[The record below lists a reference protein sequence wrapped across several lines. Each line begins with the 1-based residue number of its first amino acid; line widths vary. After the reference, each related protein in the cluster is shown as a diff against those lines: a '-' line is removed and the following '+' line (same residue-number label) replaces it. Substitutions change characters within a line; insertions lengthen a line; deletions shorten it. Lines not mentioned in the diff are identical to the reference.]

1 MIETCRPLALAAAFT
16 MIAAAGTATA
26 QTLAVRGAPGGA
38 TIEFVFNGA
47 TISSTT
53 VDPVRNASSAVVL
66 QASIGKPE
74 TDVHIYLDQCGT
86 RLRAIFVERGV
97 PPPPQQG
104 CVRKEIWGWY
114 LARPVTTFVMDL
126 SGSEPSVAVRQGP
139 APREWLGDV
148 GGKPPRTWPPVP
160 SGLMLSGGG
169 GFSAFGGAV
178 ASECGDVAQCSGS
191 GTGIAYSAGISYW
204 IARFVAAEA
213 GYLKPARVETIGS
226 GSNFRFTGKVDS
238 EILFVGANVG
248 GPVGPVRIYGRGG
261 VNYVRAAS
269 TSTETID
276 DSTVTVGGVTQTV
289 RGGTQTFS
297 ATTAG
302 WSSYFGGGLEVWLK
316 SALAIYVEGGRFT
329 LKGKPRDGSQ
339 SQLDDHMTIIGGGV
353 RVHLGR

>member
-86 RLRAIFVERGV
+86 RLRVIFVERGV
-97 PPPPQQG
+97 PPPPQQA

-126 SGSEPSVAVRQGP
+126 GGSEPSVAVRQGP

-148 GGKPPRTWPPVP
+148 GATPPRTWPSVP
-160 SGLMLSGGG
+160 NGLMLSGGG
-169 GFSAFGGAV
+169 GFSVLGGAV
-178 ASECGDVAQCSGS
+178 AAECGNVAQCSGS

-204 IARFVAAEA
+204 IARFVAAEV
-213 GYLKPARVETIGS
+213 GYLKPADVETAGS
-226 GSNFRFTGKVDS
+226 GSNFRFSGTLDS
-238 EILFVGANVG
+238 EILIVGANVG
-248 GPVGPVRIYGRGG
+248 APVGPVRIYGRGG
-261 VNYVRAAS
+261 ANYVRATS
-269 TSTETID
+269 KSTETID
-276 DSTVTVGGVTQTV
+276 DATVTVGGVTQTV
-289 RGGTQTFS
+289 KGGTQTFS
-297 ATTAG
+297 AKTAG
-302 WSSYFGGGLEVWLK
+302 WSSYFGGGVEVWLK
-316 SALAIYVEGGRFT
+316 RALAIYAEGGRFT
-329 LKGKPRDGSQ
+329 LKGKPLDGSE
-339 SQLDDHMTIIGGGV
+339 SQLDDHVTVLGGGV
-353 RVHLGR
+353 RVHIGR